1 MAQKQ
6 LKLCINE
13 NIRSTDERAPFCSF
27 YIISCFV
34 FVAVCFY
41 IFWRRIF
48 QLQCTTGGR
57 WVRAE
62 QTQRILRR
70 SRQAFSKHDRQ
81 FQISPIICESVRFV
95 ASYSRSNLDLWSRP
109 KIWMTYMDIMNW
121 TAARENTSTHMRSTK
136 NCLKYVLLKKFN
148 VRINLIVCI
157 TLPLHWIPLHC
168 VKHRRHSSS
177 AFLSKR
183 KTSPLILNRAVSLKN
198 SLLSEAKFIRGCS

>member
-1 MAQKQ
+1 MLYLFMDESEVNSSNRYQLWWASHCWIAHCPQAAQPPHGLRLNCRLLVHTAPQPPTNQSYKWQ
-6 LKLCINE
+6 WLKNSSSSALTKTYGL
-13 NIRSTDERAPFCSF
+13 RMKGAPFCSF

-70 SRQAFSKHDRQ
+70 SRQAFSKHDQQ

-121 TAARENTSTHMRSTK
+121 TAARENTSTHLRSTK
-136 NCLKYVLLKKFN
+136 KLLK
-148 VRINLIVCI
+148 
-157 TLPLHWIPLHC
+157 
-168 VKHRRHSSS
+168 
-177 AFLSKR
+177 
-183 KTSPLILNRAVSLKN
+183 
-198 SLLSEAKFIRGCS
+198 